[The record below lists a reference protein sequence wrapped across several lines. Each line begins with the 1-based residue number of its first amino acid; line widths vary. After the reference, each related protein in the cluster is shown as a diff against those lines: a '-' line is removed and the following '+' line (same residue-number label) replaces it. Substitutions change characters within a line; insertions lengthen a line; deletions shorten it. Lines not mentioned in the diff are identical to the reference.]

1 AASNIWLTSYQF
13 DVFGSKEH
21 GLENPVGL
29 SCRLGRTPVDSH
41 PVGSA
46 GINFVFHRNRL
57 VSPMDPAASQRL
69 RGTDPHKRVV
79 VRDPMGVLHGQVVD
93 GFDNICFADA
103 VCTDQNIWAG
113 L

>member
-1 AASNIWLTSYQF
+1 MSQCRTHLYDQVIHEAASNIWLTSHQF
-13 DVFGSKEH
+13 DVFGGKEH

-29 SCRLGRTPVDSH
+29 SCRLGRTPVDCH

-69 RGTDPHKRVV
+69 RGDRKSTRLNSSHVA
-79 VRDPMGVLHGQVVD
+79 
-93 GFDNICFADA
+93 ISYA
-103 VCTDQNIWAG
+103 V
-113 L
+113 